1 MSEKQKKE
9 LFVIKISGEV
19 HLSAIYREQAI
30 EQIEN
35 VIEGLKHDTGLD
47 FYLDFDKDIQNKIEI
62 ELALQDKKAIDIIA
76 KAFGWTPEKFIEI
89 SLKKDI
95 KYIQNN
101 IRTHTI
107 DDLRM
112 EYNTGINEKIL
123 EEIL

>member
-1 MSEKQKKE
+1 MPEKQK
-9 LFVIKISGEV
+9 
-19 HLSAIYREQAI
+19 
-30 EQIEN
+30 
-35 VIEGLKHDTGLD
+35 
-47 FYLDFDKDIQNKIEI
+47 I
-62 ELALQDKKAIDIIA
+62 ELQLDQDIFKKVNIIS
-76 KAFGWTPEKFIEI
+76 KAFDWTPEKFIEI

-95 KYIQNN
+95 KYIQDN

>member
-9 LFVIKISGEV
+9 LFVIRLSGEV
-19 HLSAIYREQAI
+19 HLSAIHREQAI
-30 EQIEN
+30 ELIEN
-35 VIEGLKHDTGLD
+35 VIEGLKHDTDLD
-47 FYLDFDKDIQNKIEI
+47 FYLDFNEDIQNKIEI
-62 ELALQDKKAIDIIA
+62 ELALQDKKTIDIIS
-76 KAFGWTPEKFIEI
+76 KAFNWTPEKFIEI
-89 SLKKDI
+89 SLKKDV
-95 KYIQNN
+95 KYIQDN